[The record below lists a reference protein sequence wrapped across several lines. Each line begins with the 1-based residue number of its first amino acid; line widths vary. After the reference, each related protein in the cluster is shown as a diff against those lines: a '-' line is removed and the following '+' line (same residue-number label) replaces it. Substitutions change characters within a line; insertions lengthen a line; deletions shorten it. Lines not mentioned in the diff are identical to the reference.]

1 MYGSP
6 TKGQG
11 WMYFTGDFSK
21 VNHVLAA
28 SYGVGSLA
36 EVFTN
41 YFVQGEKKVIL
52 ASLPKQAAVGR
63 RMV

>member
-1 MYGSP
+1 
-6 TKGQG
+6 
-11 WMYFTGDFSK
+11 MYFTGKFPK

-28 SYGVGSLA
+28 SYGVGGLA

-41 YFVQGEKKVIL
+41 YFVQGEKKIIL